1 MKVTQKPLN
10 NPPNMPISKQI
21 ANAVGI
27 ETPASTSHPRAHA
40 ASPIIEATER
50 SISALMMMNAMIKA
64 MMTFSIESVKRFI

>member
-27 ETPASTSHPRAHA
+27 ETPASASHPRAHA